1 MLRQQQVF
9 CLFETLRMQPAD
21 GNPEGLGLQPVKS
34 CFKLTVSCSEVIV
47 DYDLIEKVA
56 VLALH
61 HMGRF
66 NHFVKI
72 FFLVRS
78 MQGIVSPWQHPI
90 SSFCAKCK
98 ATCLSHQETETVL
111 LINKKTTEITITSDV
126 RESILTSRLLN
137 RQFFNLFPCSGI
149 ISHCM
154 LITETFSVSIT
165 SGKRFWLSTVMT
177 HLKFHYLSLIL
188 LLVCDTL

>member
-1 MLRQQQVF
+1 MF
-9 CLFETLRMQPAD
+9 CLFEMLRMQPAD

-72 FFLVRS
+72 FFLVKINARHSQS
-78 MQGIVSPWQHPI
+78 M
-90 SSFCAKCK
+90 
-98 ATCLSHQETETVL
+98 ATSHQ
-111 LINKKTTEITITSDV
+111 
-126 RESILTSRLLN
+126 
-137 RQFFNLFPCSGI
+137 
-149 ISHCM
+149 
-154 LITETFSVSIT
+154 
-165 SGKRFWLSTVMT
+165 
-177 HLKFHYLSLIL
+177 LIL
-188 LLVCDTL
+188 C